1 MTTKKD
7 QVEKFKKVAR
17 ELGVDEDEAA
27 FDATLKRITRPER
40 SAKKDESKQD
50 GGTVNDNRSR

>member
-1 MTTKKD
+1 MTTKRN

-27 FDATLKRITRPER
+27 FDEKLAAIAGQKPKP
-40 SAKKDESKQD
+40 KKDEGSD
-50 GGTVNDNRSR
+50 E

>member
-1 MTTKKD
+1 MTTKKN

-27 FDATLKRITRPER
+27 FDEKLKRLAKTKPKKKAPFNESR
-40 SAKKDESKQD
+40 SETS
-50 GGTVNDNRSR
+50 